1 MFTTNQLDEI
11 IKEVSKLNIKKQTP
25 KINLS
30 EAERNALKQL
40 KTNRDIVI
48 KEADKGGAIV
58 IMTKEQYSNMVM
70 KHLNT
75 DTYEAVTEKNIDK
88 KVMKKIED
96 FTSTYSHLL
105 KEREAEYLTNFKFS
119 TSNFYMLPKVDK
131 RLEITKLVESNP
143 VDYLKIKDPPEIG
156 HGDNSEFSENSEISE
171 FLAGQFPMLFC
182 LFHAVLIM
190 IG

>member
-1 MFTTNQLDEI
+1 MEITVHIKEFNTKLHLQAYFLDSIQEPSLVHNKSDFKPTAGREEELDEI

-25 KINLS
+25 KNNLS
-30 EAERNALKQL
+30 KAERNALQQL

-88 KVMKKIED
+88 KVMKK
-96 FTSTYSHLL
+96 
-105 KEREAEYLTNFKFS
+105 
-119 TSNFYMLPKVDK
+119 
-131 RLEITKLVESNP
+131 
-143 VDYLKIKDPPEIG
+143 LKI
-156 HGDNSEFSENSEISE
+156 SQ
-171 FLAGQFPMLFC
+171 A
-182 LFHAVLIM
+182 LIPTC
-190 IG
+190 